1 MKANPLLGLAALLA
15 LAALTSLP
23 LAAAAAAPGDVVP
36 APLDEPSDN
45 DKDWEVG
52 EQMC

>member
-1 MKANPLLGLAALLA
+1 MKANLLLGLVALLA

-23 LAAAAAAPGDVVP
+23 LAAAAAGPGDVVP